1 MPTEASSILS
11 LVQELGFGL
20 ASLSFSAYLI
30 IWLLKAWER
39 ERGIWLDKD
48 SQSDLRVASLLTD
61 NSKLHQ
67 ETTEKLAELQ
77 ASSNNQLMNV
87 VEKLNNTLNQMNI
100 SITELKATIE
110 TAESIKAK

>member
-39 ERGIWLDKD
+39 ERSIWLDKD
-48 SQSDLRVASLLTD
+48 SQSDLRVAALLTD

-67 ETTEKLAELQ
+67 ETTAKLAELQ

-87 VEKLNNTLNQMNI
+87 VEKLNHTLNQMNI

-110 TAESIKAK
+110 TAESIKTR

>member
-48 SQSDLRVASLLTD
+48 SQSELRVASLITV
-61 NSKLHQ
+61 NTKLHH

-110 TAESIKAK
+110 TAESIKTR

>member
-1 MPTEASSILS
+1 M
-11 LVQELGFGL
+11 
-20 ASLSFSAYLI
+20 
-30 IWLLKAWER
+30 
-39 ERGIWLDKD
+39 DKD

-67 ETTEKLAELQ
+67 ETTSKLAELQ

-87 VEKLNNTLNQMNI
+87 VEKLNSTLNQMNI

-110 TAESIKAK
+110 TAESIKTR

>member
-48 SQSDLRVASLLTD
+48 SQSDMRVASLLTD